1 MADEDQPSA
10 DVEPNEDEVADP
22 EPPPPFTLTV
32 SVKVRVARALAPV
45 PPPVQRSGFGAS
57 RGRRLIPPPPLP
69 PAQSLTRLVAD
80 SPPPEVPDGEDPPEP
95 SPPEPVRVEFLFPGE
110 EAPTSFD
117 PAVPSDDGS
126 VVFDGVEASFEREP
140 GAALVTQLVNNP
152 LVITVHRGET
162 KLATCT
168 VDLTPFAAGASV
180 AGGEAHPLAPVPFPV
195 ADPPADGEDPPEP
208 LPVNPLLPDA
218 TKHVT
223 VAPSETFVS
232 PEDAEGGRVMTFAA
246 TRVFPVPATLVEV
259 SAAHGDVSPFAFTV
273 GFPLDGVEP
282 ALCAGGVL
290 AVVPQPDPEPVE
302 DGVEPPEPPPPS
314 YEIRWPASAAT
325 KVWMPKRTVDAL
337 VSRVKRRGRAS
348 PWRLGATAPPRAAR
362 AIPCTP
368 TTTQRAP
375 PRWTVCWTRV
385 ASSSRRPRRFTRPR
399 TAISRAFP
407 SPRARTREAGDGGGG
422 SARGGVG
429 AAAEGSAT
437 LDFAVTMSDP
447 LVPEW
452 RPPPPTEVTVAD
464 LLPHREPVEPHVPK
478 DEAAERYRTEVLSAA
493 STLSKEYAAMFTGE
507 PGDAE
512 GKDARRKALVF
523 ELNRSGKYHDL
534 KERLKEAAQGIIK
547 ERFFQGGES
556 AREKYNEL
564 YVHLVEEMH
573 ASLRTLGAA
582 REPSRVALV
591 DPVDRERL
599 AECKALADEYEIDDE
614 HDSADKWHQE
624 RLLVTRDEPEVWT
637 DYGAFLSRR
646 GRWGKAEEAFKEA
659 LVLDERYVPALR
671 ALAALMLRD
680 EEHHRAEV
688 YAQGI
693 TASASPGDPIAWSLL
708 ATTYARAD
716 RETDAVNCEFEARR
730 LAAGVMNNLL
740 GSPGATATRADPDAP
755 EAHVQAALL
764 ALDLH
769 LPGEARALL
778 ELGRSAEDAD
788 VDRSLCHARV
798 ALLEGATEAA
808 FGHLMDAIAADA
820 TDPRAY
826 ELLGDFHRESGRS
839 AEAEEAYAHAMALT
853 GGEDRPPASLK
864 LFLRLGAALLAE
876 GKLDDARGVY
886 LAACEM
892 CPRAS
897 TWLGAAVAMLRGGD
911 LEVPRRRSPRR
922 TSSTR
927 PIRKCG
933 GICASSRS
941 SPSAWTR
948 RRRRWDRRSRRI
960 CATRVCWRRLGR
972 SSSSAGD
979 GGTRRARCDA
989 R

>member
-1 MADEDQPSA
+1 M
-10 DVEPNEDEVADP
+10 
-22 EPPPPFTLTV
+22 
-32 SVKVRVARALAPV
+32 
-45 PPPVQRSGFGAS
+45 
-57 RGRRLIPPPPLP
+57 
-69 PAQSLTRLVAD
+69 
-80 SPPPEVPDGEDPPEP
+80 
-95 SPPEPVRVEFLFPGE
+95 
-110 EAPTSFD
+110 
-117 PAVPSDDGS
+117 
-126 VVFDGVEASFEREP
+126 
-140 GAALVTQLVNNP
+140 
-152 LVITVHRGET
+152 
-162 KLATCT
+162 
-168 VDLTPFAAGASV
+168 
-180 AGGEAHPLAPVPFPV
+180 
-195 ADPPADGEDPPEP
+195 
-208 LPVNPLLPDA
+208 
-218 TKHVT
+218 HVT
-223 VAPSETFVS
+223 VVPSETFVS
-232 PEDAEGGRVMTFAA
+232 TEDAEGGRVMTFAA

-273 GFPLDGVEP
+273 GFPLEGVEP

-337 VSRVKRRGRAS
+337 VSRVKRRGRAV
-348 PWRLGATAPPRAAR
+348 PVEVGRY
-362 AIPCTP
+362 CTP
-368 TTTQRAP
+368 ESGASDPVYANYHAKCAATMDGLLDPGRVIVEASAPLRAP
-375 PRWTVCWTRV
+375 AYGDPTCLPEPAGADAGKPVTE
-385 ASSSRRPRRFTRPR
+385 
-399 TAISRAFP
+399 
-407 SPRARTREAGDGGGG
+407 EAVPPGAV
-422 SARGGVG
+422 SW

-788 VDRSLCHARV
+788 VDRSLCHARA

-911 LEVPRRRSPRR
+911 LEGAEAALAEANILDASNPKVWGYLCVVALLAERVDEAEAALGSALKTDLRDARLLAEVGTLFLERGRWRHAEGALRRAVKRGAGADARF
-922 TSSTR
+922 
-927 PIRKCG
+927 
-933 GICASSRS
+933 A
-941 SPSAWTR
+941 
-948 RRRRWDRRSRRI
+948 
-960 CATRVCWRRLGR
+960 LGR
-972 SSSSAGD
+972 AMLERGD
-979 GGTRRARCDA
+979 AEGAKAEWKYAAAIAAEANERDLRAQILDALAELYEELGEEHMAVQCRRELDEVVGGAY
-989 R
+989 